1 MSSTGIEVRRRSMTR
16 RALSACLLCLA
27 VGAPVAVAARS
38 HATEWPQQ
46 YKGTTLTM
54 IGEAT
59 LNTQIIADLA
69 GDFETKTGIKVV
81 VEQAPYDAL
90 VQKATLDFA
99 SNKGSYDVLSIPYE
113 YLGAFAEKQYIAP
126 DILKKGGDAP
136 GYSSADIIPA
146 LWKASSDWKGRVYG
160 APSNSAV
167 MMMFYRKDLF
177 NHPAERQAF
186 RTKYGR
192 ALAPARTWKQYSEIA
207 AFFTRKKGQ
216 TLAGKKLDRD
226 FYGVTLTGKRH
237 VATALEYFNYA
248 WSYGGG
254 FFTKGGQPAIN
265 SSGNVKGLAY
275 ELSLTKFAPPAYTTT
290 TWDEMTTAFQQG
302 TVAQAIAWGDT
313 AGGLEDPK
321 ASKVV
326 GKMGYASIPVVTAG
340 KTPIAHL
347 GSWTYSV
354 NSDSRNQDASALF
367 IKWALSRDIQTKMSL
382 RGGLP
387 ASAPVFK
394 NAALIKKLPYWKQE
408 LISLSQAKSRP
419 RIPQWGAIAEVLQE
433 DLSKALGKSATPQ
446 KALDDAQKR
455 IVAVLKGALPVTY
468 Q

>member
-1 MSSTGIEVRRRSMTR
+1 MSSTGIKARRRQVAR
-16 RALSACLLCLA
+16 RALSASLLCLT
-27 VGAPVAVAARS
+27 VGGPIALGADP
-38 HATEWPQQ
+38 HATTWSQQ
-46 YKGTTLTM
+46 YKGTTLRV

-59 LNTQIIADLA
+59 INTQIIVQLA
-69 GDFETKTGIKVV
+69 GDFEKKTGIKVV
-81 VEQAPYDAL
+81 VEQAPYDSL

-113 YLGAFAEKQYIAP
+113 YLGAFAEKQYITP
-126 DILKKGGDAP
+126 DVLKKGGDAP
-136 GYSSADIIPA
+136 GYSAADIIPA
-146 LWKASSDWKGRVYG
+146 LWKASSDWKGKVYG

-177 NHPAERQAF
+177 QNAAERQAF
-186 RTKYGR
+186 RTKYGY
-192 ALAPARTWKQYSEIA
+192 ALAPARTWKEYREIA
-207 AFFTRKKGQ
+207 EFFTRRKGQ

-226 FYGVTLTGKRH
+226 FYGLTLTGKRH

-248 WSYGGG
+248 WTYGGD
-254 FFTKGGQPAIN
+254 FFTKSGTPAIN
-265 SSGNVKGLAY
+265 SSGNVKGLSY

-302 TVAQAIAWGDT
+302 TVAQALAWGDT
-313 AGGLEDPK
+313 AGGLEDAK
-321 ASKVV
+321 ASRVV
-326 GKMGYASIPVVTAG
+326 GKMGYASIPVAAPG

-347 GSWTYSV
+347 GSWTYTV
-354 NSDSRNQDASALF
+354 NADSRNQDASALF
-367 IKWALSRDIQTKMSL
+367 IKWALSRDVQTKMAL

-394 NAALIKKLPYWKQE
+394 SAALIKKLPYWKQE
-408 LISLSQAKSRP
+408 LVSLSQAKSRP
-419 RIPQWGAIAEVLQE
+419 RIPQWGAIAEVLQDE
-433 DLSKALGKSATPQ
+433 LSKALGRSATPK

-455 IVAVLKGALPVTY
+455 VTDVLEGALPVTY